1 MLVARPWY
9 RSGGVAVVVM
19 LLVFALT
26 MLTAPPS
33 ARAHGRLPRTAV
45 ADFAV
50 PDSAVPGDDPA
61 INVEIS
67 MAAGAAALVGAAVIG
82 PTEPPAPAQ
91 EPTALPATGN
101 GGIEDDG
108 GPPAWV
114 WGVIAAVAVA
124 AIAAGG
130 AYRLWL
136 RSRSR

>member
-1 MLVARPWY
+1 
-9 RSGGVAVVVM
+9 M

-26 MLTAPPS
+26 MLTASSP
-33 ARAHGRLPRTAV
+33 ARAQGRLPQTAV
-45 ADFAV
+45 PERVIPGA
-50 PDSAVPGDDPA
+50 DSAIDAA
-61 INVEIS
+61 ISTVL
-67 MAAGAAALVGAAVIG
+67 GAAALVGAAVTG
-82 PTEPPAPAQ
+82 PVQPPAPAA

-101 GGIEDDG
+101 GGIEDDA

-114 WGVIAAVAVA
+114 WGVIAAVVGA